1 MNIAH
6 LLAAILVL
14 SFLFGCTS
22 QPTPQEDK
30 GAFKPFHELYYMYLN
45 NGTQRTESGNYE
57 EAMFHFTRAR
67 RVLTDAYDQLKAGC
81 KAEVYSNEFCEG
93 EKIDLLDCKMEV
105 VTFYENS
112 AKLLEFSNPG
122 VNCNLTVDTL
132 RAANIRCTL
141 VHQKYGSI
149 LDEWKNITA
158 PEKVRLMCNLSV
170 N

>member
-1 MNIAH
+1 MNKAH
-6 LLAAILVL
+6 LLAAILIL
-14 SFLFGCTS
+14 FFFFGCTS

-30 GAFKPFHELYYMYLN
+30 EAFKPFNELYYMYLN
-45 NGTQRTESGNYE
+45 NGTERMESGNYV
-57 EAMFHFTRAR
+57 EAMSLFTRAR
-67 RVLTDAYDQLKAGC
+67 LVLADAYDQLKAGC

-93 EKIDLLDCKMEV
+93 EKIDLLNCKMEV

-122 VNCNLTVDTL
+122 DNCNLTMDTL
-132 RAANIRCTL
+132 RAVNIKCTS